1 MAAQNAM
8 KKVCFKMRHSS
19 GFQKQKKIV
28 ERWWLS
34 PYNLPALVI
43 SVMLVSNTTDTV
55 VVLDS
60 LAKMVSS
67 LWSICPPPVI

>member
-19 GFQKQKKIV
+19 GSKKQKKIV
-28 ERWWLS
+28 E
-34 PYNLPALVI
+34 YNLPALVI